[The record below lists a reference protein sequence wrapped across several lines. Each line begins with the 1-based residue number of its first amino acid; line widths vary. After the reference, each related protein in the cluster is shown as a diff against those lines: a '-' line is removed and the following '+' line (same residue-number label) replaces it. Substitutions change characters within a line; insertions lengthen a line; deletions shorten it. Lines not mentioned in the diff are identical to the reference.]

1 MTSEYRARHDH
12 NRAHI
17 LLISFFVATHTPC
30 ESIQAPS
37 AAQPYYTLI
46 TPTGQITSSH
56 VVHATNAWISHL
68 LPPLREKI
76 IPLRGTMSAQRPG
89 KSIGPYTL
97 DGHRSY
103 VFNSSGGYD
112 YLTQLP
118 TGEHELMYG
127 GGVAQNIG
135 SGIMDDFACA
145 DDSKFSLLTAAHV
158 TGNLP
163 LMFGLENWGP
173 ESEPL
178 LVPDDSKDQEND
190 VKWAEGRTKAFWSGI
205 LAVSAD
211 STPWVGRLPVR
222 LSGRPEPPR
231 TIKPNASSR
240 SSLNYDCEK
249 TAGEAHTAHSGEWI
263 AAGYSGEGMPQAW
276 LSAKALAYMVLDRES
291 EIQSWFP
298 ENFRV
303 TEERWKKADVVNM
316 VMKLAG

>member
-1 MTSEYRARHDH
+1 MTSEYQANYDLYQT
-12 NRAHI
+12 HI
-17 LLISFFVATHTPC
+17 LSASFFVATHTPC

-37 AAQPYYTLI
+37 AAQPYYTLT
-46 TPTGQITSSH
+46 TPNGQITSSH
-56 VVHATNAWISHL
+56 VVHATNAWTSHL

-97 DGHRSY
+97 NGYRSY

-163 LMFGLENWGP
+163 LMFGLETWGP
-173 ESEPL
+173 ESEPAS
-178 LVPDDSKDQEND
+178 VDDGQDQDND

-222 LSGRPEPPR
+222 LSGRPEPPP
-231 TIKPNASSR
+231 TSKPNPSR
-240 SSLNYDCEK
+240 SSLDYDCEK
-249 TAGEAHTAHSGEWI
+249 VAGEAHTSRPGEWI

-276 LSAKALAYMVLDRES
+276 LSAKALAYMLLDRES
-291 EIQSWFP
+291 EIQRWFP
-298 ENFRV
+298 DNFRV
-303 TEERWKKADVVNM
+303 TEERWKKADVVDM
-316 VMKLAG
+316 IIKLAG